1 QAYPWPQVSARWGR
15 SLADAMRALVA
26 VMPVG
31 WPLGPRSSP
40 PPRPVV
46 LLMIS
51 LVDPMPIV
59 YRGLHRGRSAA
70 NIPKGWNLVMSRA
83 LLLVAV
89 KAPFGASRALGFL
102 AAAHGVAHAAPITS
116 CQFEDGN
123 PDGLP

>member
-1 QAYPWPQVSARWGR
+1 MASSIRPMGPFSRRCDARFGCSYAGRVAAWTEVESTAETCCVAYD
-15 SLADAMRALVA
+15 LACRPDADR
-26 VMPVG
+26 
-31 WPLGPRSSP
+31 
-40 PPRPVV
+40 
-46 LLMIS
+46 
-51 LVDPMPIV
+51 V

-83 LLLVAV
+83 LLVAV
-89 KAPFGASRALGFL
+89 KAPFGASRVLGFL